1 MTEIKVSDQSSL
13 ASSEAEALVGETI
26 TGVSATEYGLVLKF
40 ATGAALEIKG
50 HTYGDCALAVEFS
63 RTVKP

>member
-13 ASSEAEALVGETI
+13 ASPDAEALVGQTI
-26 TGVSATEYGLVLKF
+26 TGVSATEYGLVLTF
-40 ATGAALEIKG
+40 ATGAVLEIKG

-63 RTVKP
+63 QTVKP